1 MFMNINLYLDMNE
14 NEYTYSFV
22 MFCRILTSYLLD
34 LILPIYFASNLHSY
48 FGYVWRYNLL

>member
-14 NEYTYSFV
+14 NDYTYSFV